1 MPVQCQTSDSFCI
14 SRRFLRGA
22 GASVR
27 HPGHV
32 RLPSIGRSAPCRLSG
47 GGFSDCVLR
56 REFLLLHGTRLPA
69 YCPSPGKF
77 GDVIRP
83 RFSEKFK
90 IRASA
95 SKQKSGAY
103 CCGFGQSRGVVC
115 RSCGFEPR
123 AGRRKH
129 QPPRRVAGHAH
140 QGMAAF
146 PQSGREL
153 PQKKRP
159 AGVGTDARNVI
170 QLRSATRAFCP
181 CAPFPCG

>member
-1 MPVQCQTSDSFCI
+1 MPVLCQTSDSFCI

-69 YCPSPGKF
+69 DCLSPGKF

-90 IRASA
+90 IRVPA

-103 CCGFGQSRGVVC
+103 CCGFGQSRGVDR

-123 AGRRKH
+123 AGRRKA
-129 QPPRRVAGHAH
+129 QLLGVSSVTRIRAGPCFRRRAG
-140 QGMAAF
+140 
-146 PQSGREL
+146 RCR
-153 PQKKRP
+153 KKSVRP
-159 AGVGTDARNVI
+159 ESART
-170 QLRSATRAFCP
+170 LET
-181 CAPFPCG
+181 